1 VVDDDTIWIT
11 DGTNFESDKVF
22 STSGTTVTVN
32 NGYLNSYTVA
42 DRSYLYTG
50 TSNYLNEAAPT
61 GLRINMG
68 AYGGSNEATPS
79 IVCRG
84 DLLGDDEDIDG
95 DDLSEFMKAYGSL
108 TGDSNFNSDADINKD
123 GYVDQ
128 NDLFMFAEEFG
139 RTDCP
144 ICS

>member
-1 VVDDDTIWIT
+1 
-11 DGTNFESDKVF
+11 
-22 STSGTTVTVN
+22 
-32 NGYLNSYTVA
+32 
-42 DRSYLYTG
+42 
-50 TSNYLNEAAPT
+50 LNEAAPN